1 MEPDTRYSVIGAVVL
16 ALVAA
21 TVIAYLWLSSSGRET
36 DFRFYTVYFER
47 QSLDGLQVGG
57 NVNMRGITVGR
68 VEEYQIARDNINR
81 VRVTLRVQ
89 RETPVR
95 ENTLASVSR
104 NIVTGIARINL
115 VTPGAPGPEL
125 VKVLDN
131 ERHPV
136 IPEGVSGT
144 EQITDA
150 LQRLAIGAD
159 TTLQNVSH
167 TFSPENQK
175 AFAELLVQ
183 VRDLARGLNER
194 LSAVDRSAL
203 TIDESAR
210 AFRVAAQDIGGAA
223 RRIADSAQPLATQ
236 ADGTLQEL
244 RSALQTLAAS
254 TRAVERDLGVALQ
267 RFDKEAAVL
276 SRRAED
282 TMDVSVLELRTTTA
296 ELRSAAEAVTRTMD
310 RWRDPRA
317 ILIGP
322 SSAQL
327 GPGEGRP

>member
-203 TIDESAR
+203 AIDESAR